1 MFYINSWFR
10 VILFLMRNF
19 VYLPHMKGI
28 IRILIALFLSLG
40 LFGCAEKST
49 QEYTVTY
56 RVYYTDSVVK
66 TYTRTVSLE
75 GDNDLCLSSYKGSN
89 SLMIRKHNSLGVR
102 EWILE
107 TTAPIE
113 LLEYSD
119 NFVRV
124 Y

>member
-1 MFYINSWFR
+1 
-10 VILFLMRNF
+10 
-19 VYLPHMKGI
+19 MKGFI
-28 IRILIALFLSLG
+28 KILIALFLSVG
-40 LFGCAEKST
+40 IFGCTVKPT

-56 RVYYTDSVVK
+56 RVYYINSEVK
-66 TYTRTVSLE
+66 TYTHTVTLK
-75 GDNDLCLSSYKGSN
+75 GDNDLCLSSRNGSN
-89 SLMIRKHNSLGVR
+89 SLMIRKHNALAVR

-113 LLEYSD
+113 VLEYSD

>member
-1 MFYINSWFR
+1 MAKK
-10 VILFLMRNF
+10 F
-19 VYLPHMKGI
+19 VYLLRMK
-28 IRILIALFLSLG
+28 RFTKILIVLFLSLG

-56 RVYYTDSVVK
+56 RVYYTDSDVK
-66 TYTRTVSLE
+66 TYTRTVTLE
-75 GDNDLCLSSYKGSN
+75 GDNDLCLDSYRGSN
-89 SLMIRKHNSLGVR
+89 SLKIRKHNSLGVR

-113 LLEYSD
+113 LVEYSD